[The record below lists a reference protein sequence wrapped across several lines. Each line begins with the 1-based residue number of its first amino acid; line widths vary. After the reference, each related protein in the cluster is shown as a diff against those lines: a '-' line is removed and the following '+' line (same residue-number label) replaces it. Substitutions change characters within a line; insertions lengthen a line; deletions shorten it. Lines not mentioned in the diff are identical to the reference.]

1 MNRGARAAL
10 FGAASVLSGLPAAY
24 AAPANPLVLLSAG
37 PQQDDMDALSSIRR
51 ELRSHGRVDVIT
63 FNVEAPAIV
72 RAARDNQHPEW
83 LNASLSEADRVAVAR
98 ALGATLSVTV
108 TKGDKK
114 SLQIQIYRSTGA
126 NQAVQIA
133 GNSKDDASAIE
144 DAAYHAPPPAINAAV
159 PPATPAPIATAP
171 PAIPNPVT
179 VTPPP
184 TAPAPAAVTPPPAA
198 PTPVAAVPAPVTAP
212 PVTPVV
218 PPVVVVQPPAAPP
231 TPTVTPVPVAPAPPA
246 APPVATNTPD
256 PVTPAPAPPIA
267 ATLPKPPPV
276 ATVPAPP
283 PQKRP
288 TAVAAIPDPQK
299 NAGNSPDNPIVV
311 TNTPAPPT
319 TTPQG
324 DGRQSD
330 RDQMQ
335 AIAPFIAKGDQALDR
350 DEVAEAI
357 SYYKQAV
364 DGAPTLSAPRLRLA
378 KAYQQGG
385 FEDKALDEAK
395 RALMVA
401 PNSVEVQEFLIQID
415 SANSTAQGTVTLYE
429 ALIAKSPGDPT
440 AHLGLGDALWNAGLL
455 DRAET
460 EYKSAIKLSASGD
473 TKAPIQLVRLYAA
486 QARYGD
492 VLATLKTLGPSS
504 YPVAA
509 RVIHNRLDTLISM
522 MASGREAF
530 DAGKSSHEQFYDTAK
545 TVAAQAASLA
555 DFVDKVKPPSE
566 NKVSHLSLSLAASL
580 IAQEAEVLRTFI
592 ETSDAD
598 QEDHAV
604 QLEKAA
610 QSQILTAH
618 AAEQK
623 SGLFGAK
630 E

>member
-1 MNRGARAAL
+1 
-10 FGAASVLSGLPAAY
+10 
-24 AAPANPLVLLSAG
+24 
-37 PQQDDMDALSSIRR
+37 
-51 ELRSHGRVDVIT
+51 
-63 FNVEAPAIV
+63 
-72 RAARDNQHPEW
+72 
-83 LNASLSEADRVAVAR
+83 
-98 ALGATLSVTV
+98 
-108 TKGDKK
+108 
-114 SLQIQIYRSTGA
+114 
-126 NQAVQIA
+126 
-133 GNSKDDASAIE
+133 
-144 DAAYHAPPPAINAAV
+144 
-159 PPATPAPIATAP
+159 
-171 PAIPNPVT
+171 
-179 VTPPP
+179 
-184 TAPAPAAVTPPPAA
+184 
-198 PTPVAAVPAPVTAP
+198 
-212 PVTPVV
+212 
-218 PPVVVVQPPAAPP
+218 
-231 TPTVTPVPVAPAPPA
+231 
-246 APPVATNTPD
+246 
-256 PVTPAPAPPIA
+256 
-267 ATLPKPPPV
+267 
-276 ATVPAPP
+276 
-283 PQKRP
+283 
-288 TAVAAIPDPQK
+288 
-299 NAGNSPDNPIVV
+299 
-311 TNTPAPPT
+311 
-319 TTPQG
+319 
-324 DGRQSD
+324 
-330 RDQMQ
+330 MQ

-473 TKAPIQLVRLYAA
+473 TKAPVQLVRLYAA

-492 VLATLKTLGPSS
+492 VLTTLKTLGPSS

-545 TVAAQAASLA
+545 TVAAQAASLG